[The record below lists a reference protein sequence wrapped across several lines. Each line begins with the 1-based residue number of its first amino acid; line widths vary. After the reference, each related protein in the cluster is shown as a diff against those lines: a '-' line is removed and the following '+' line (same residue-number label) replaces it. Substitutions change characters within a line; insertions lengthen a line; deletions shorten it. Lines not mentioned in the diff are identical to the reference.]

1 MGWISLVT
9 SIVLLVAGT
18 FATLESPIKRHHP
31 KQYHEIHSDGK
42 VRIYYVA
49 TSVSLLAYFVCHEIT
64 KMIFYELGNVL
75 IFRLTPGDSV

>member
-42 VRIYYVA
+42 VRIYIYHIA
-49 TSVSLLAYFVCHEIT
+49 TSVSLLAYFVGHEIM
-64 KMIFYELGNVL
+64 KMIFSN
-75 IFRLTPGDSV
+75 